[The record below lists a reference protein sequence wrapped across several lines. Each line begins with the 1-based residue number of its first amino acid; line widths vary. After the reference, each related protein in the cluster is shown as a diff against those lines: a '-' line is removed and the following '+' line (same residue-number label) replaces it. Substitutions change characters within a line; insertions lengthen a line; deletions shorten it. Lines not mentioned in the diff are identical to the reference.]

1 MDRVELN
8 STVRDIFRQIGRE
21 LSIDR
26 NTVDPQAPVYTPVN
40 YYTQQVNRY
49 VYTASLMRELGLTG
63 RVLEIGVVP
72 GHFAAGLSR
81 LGYEIWGVD
90 IDPSRAEDLQS
101 LDKSR
106 LKACNVEIDT
116 LPFDDNT
123 FDVVLCCELI
133 EHLRINPLRMLR
145 EARRVLKDN
154 GTLILTTP
162 NRARLISRI
171 RLLKGNPDLESPYLA
186 FKRVEDYGHAGHIRL
201 YTFCELREMLEGVN
215 LGTKKVAY
223 FDFKSHL
230 LADKDKHGVFQKPRF
245 KGVIK
250 KAVRSIKPKVLF
262 ILWLKIMH
270 ALFPSLRNRLCVIA
284 TKSPQQA
291 V

>member
-1 MDRVELN
+1 MEKVKLD
-8 STVRDIFRQIGRE
+8 STVQDIFRQIGRE

-26 NTVDPQAPVYTPVN
+26 NTVDSNAPVYTPVN

-49 VYTASLMRELGLTG
+49 VYTASLMCELGLTG

-90 IDPSRAEDLQS
+90 IDPGRAVELQS
-101 LDKSR
+101 LDRSR
-106 LKACNVEIDT
+106 LKACNVETDT

-133 EHLRINPLRMLR
+133 EHLRINPLQMLR
-145 EARRVLKDN
+145 EARRVLKEN
-154 GTLILTTP
+154 GILILTTP

-171 RLLKGNPDLESPYLA
+171 RLLKGDPDLESPFLA

-201 YTFCELREMLEGVN
+201 YTFGELREMLEGVN
-215 LGTKKVAY
+215 LTIKKVVY
-223 FDFKSHL
+223 FDYKSQIF
-230 LADKDKHGVFQKPRF
+230 ADKDKHGMFQKPRF
-245 KGVIK
+245 TAVIK
-250 KAVRSIKPKVLF
+250 KAARSIKPRVFF
-262 ILWLKIMH
+262 ILWLKTMH
-270 ALFPSLRNRLCVIA
+270 LLFPSLRNRMCVIA
-284 TKSPQQA
+284 ANSPQR
-291 V
+291 VV

>member
-1 MDRVELN
+1 MDRVTRN
-8 STVRDIFRQIGRE
+8 STVQDIFRQLGRE

-26 NTVDPQAPVYTPVN
+26 NAVDLKAPVYTPVN
-40 YYTQQVNRY
+40 YYAQQVNRY

-81 LGYEIWGVD
+81 LGYELWGVD
-90 IDPSRAEDLQS
+90 IDPSRVEDFQS

-106 LKACNVEIDT
+106 LKACNVETDT

-145 EARRVLKDN
+145 EAGRVLKEN
-154 GTLILTTP
+154 GSLILSTP
-162 NRARLISRI
+162 NRSRLISRI
-171 RLLKGNPDLESPYLA
+171 RLLKGNPDIESPYLA

-201 YTFCELREMLEGVN
+201 YTFGELREMLEGAN
-215 LGTKKVAY
+215 LATQKVAY
-223 FDFKSHL
+223 FDYKSHL
-230 LADKDKHGVFQKPRF
+230 FADKDKHGVFKKPRF
-245 KGVIK
+245 TDIIK
-250 KAVRSIKPKVLF
+250 KAARSIKPKVLF

-270 ALFPSLRNRLCVIA
+270 AIFPSLRNRMCVIA
-284 TKSPQQA
+284 TKSLQRA